1 MRSAYRRTLPL
12 RLKSLELQGF
22 KSFPDRTK
30 LNIDTGMTIV
40 VGPNGSGKSNISDA
54 IRWVLG
60 ELSSKNI
67 RGTKMEDV
75 IFAGT
80 DARRPMGYAEVSLTF
95 DNTVGEQL
103 PIDYDEVTV
112 TRKYY
117 RSGDSE
123 YMINR
128 KPVRLKDITELFMNT
143 GLGKSG
149 YSIIGQGRIAEIIS
163 KKSED
168 RRGIFEEAAGISKY
182 RYKKNES
189 ERKLKDASENLD
201 RVCDILSELEGRV
214 EPLRRDSEKAKKYLE
229 LASQKKEADVSL
241 WLYEIDSVRERNK
254 KLQDDFS
261 IAQHTLEMADDSIAT
276 LDQRSEKLTELLQE
290 NKLTSESIRRTLGKL
305 SEEKHAYESG
315 DLLGKRDLSY
325 LDSEKIR
332 LETEI
337 ELKTKEAHA
346 NTERMTAL
354 DEKRTQARNTLNTL
368 SAAGTE
374 NATQLEVQRCAISEN
389 EEKKESVSEQLEE
402 ARELLSNTRMELS
415 ALDSST
421 DLTTERR
428 AEIEEQIAQISERIK
443 ETGVKKLTT
452 TETLRIYSE
461 KIDKIKTEID
471 SADKTLFTISE
482 KRNGLSHTIDQNTVA
497 YNTTRER
504 LALLHRMEEHFEG
517 YAGSVRYIMDNAA
530 KGKLHGICGPVSK
543 VISVNPK
550 YSLAI
555 ETALGA
561 NLQNIITE
569 DESAAKSAI
578 AFLKQNNAG
587 RATFYPLN
595 TMRPAYLDA
604 NRSQLEDHPGYI
616 GTADTLVQF
625 SDKFRPVISN
635 LLGRTVICDSIDTAA
650 DIARR
655 FSYKFRIVTLDGQV
669 INAGGSFTGG
679 SAKRD
684 TGILTRAG
692 EIKRLEDQLLTL
704 NNELVSRKEELL
716 TLDTKIKELENSRGM
731 SMQELEILGVMH
743 NAEDTQNK
751 ILDTKIEADKKA
763 LEEQQ
768 QILLG
773 LDKQGDT
780 YRQKRE
786 SIMERIQKHEAYI
799 STLQDSVT
807 KFTENGKALSIA
819 LDTIIDE
826 KNKLLLSLASA
837 KKDLEIIEK
846 EIENTISFMAN
857 AASDIERFT
866 QTLKEIGEKQSAAKE
881 KIKENS
887 NALALVSDEIV
898 RLEKES
904 TTLQEEGISLEK
916 QLSDLRLEQ
925 KEKARHREIV
935 FREYTRLESALG
947 AITAEQDKYTSR
959 LWDEYELS
967 YSAAKEL
974 MYPPITEDNRA
985 AIVSLQNKLK
995 SRIRELGSV
1004 NVNAIEEYQEVKERF
1019 DFLSKQSEDLTKS
1032 KQDLLDIIF
1041 KLEKEMRERFIS
1053 VFHAI
1058 NENFHA
1064 VFAELFGGGTAELK
1078 LTDPDNVL
1086 ESGIEINV
1094 APPGKIIKSLSLLSG
1109 GEQVFVAIAL
1119 FFAILRV
1126 NPAPFCLLDE
1136 IEAALDEVNVARFA
1150 SYAKRF
1156 SDKTQFI
1163 VITHRR
1169 GTMEEADTMYGVTMQ
1184 ERGISRVLSLNVND
1198 AEQKIGMKLK

>member
-1 MRSAYRRTLPL
+1 L

-30 LNIDTGMTIV
+30 LNIDTGMTVV

-128 KPVRLKDITELFMNT
+128 KPVRLRDITELFMNT

-182 RYKKNES
+182 RYKKNEA

-201 RVCDILSELEGRV
+201 RVQDILSELEGRV
-214 EPLRRDSEKAKKYLE
+214 EPLRKDSEKAKKYLE
-229 LASQKKEADVSL
+229 LAAQKKEADVSL
-241 WLYEIDSVRERNK
+241 WLYEIDSVREKNK
-254 KLQDDFS
+254 KLEDDFS
-261 IAQHTLEMADDSIAT
+261 IAKHTLEMADDSITA
-276 LDQRSEKLTELLQE
+276 LDQRSEKLSAISQE
-290 NKLTSESIRRTLGKL
+290 NKLTSEEIRRTVSRLT
-305 SEEKHAYESG
+305 EEKHGYESG
-315 DLLGKRDLSY
+315 DLLGKRDLDY
-325 LDSEKIR
+325 LSTEKTRLEIEIENKTKQGQTASVKLSELDKKKGSADAALSEKE
-332 LETEI
+332 LALTEN
-337 ELKTKEAHA
+337 A
-346 NTERMTAL
+346 NTLTALRASIAENEASKEAL
-354 DEKRTQARNTLNTL
+354 DEQTDLARDAL
-368 SAAGTE
+368 SE
-374 NATQLEVQRCAISEN
+374 H
-389 EEKKESVSEQLEE
+389 
-402 ARELLSNTRMELS
+402 RMELS

-421 DLTTERR
+421 DLTSERR
-428 AEIEEQIAQISERIK
+428 AEIEEQICQLSQRIK
-443 ETGVKKLTT
+443 ETADKKLSG
-452 TETLRIYSE
+452 TETLRLYSDKLE
-461 KIDKIKTEID
+461 ESKKDVESYDVKIKAMAQQHQE
-471 SADKTLFTISE
+471 
-482 KRNGLSHTIDQNTVA
+482 LSHTIDQNTVTV
-497 YNTTRER
+497 NTVKER
-504 LALLHRMEEHFEG
+504 MALLLRMEEHFEG
-517 YAGSVRYIMDNAA
+517 YAGSVRFIMDNAS
-530 KGKLHGICGPVSK
+530 KGKLSGICGPVSK
-543 VISVNPK
+543 VISVDAK

-555 ETALGA
+555 ETALGG
-561 NLQNIITE
+561 NLQNIITD
-569 DESAAKSAI
+569 DERAAKAAI
-578 AFLKQNNAG
+578 ALLKSQNAG
-587 RATFYPLN
+587 RSTFYPLN
-595 TMRPAYLDA
+595 TMRPSHLDV
-604 NRSQLEDHPGYI
+604 NRSQLEAHAGFV
-616 GTADTLVQF
+616 GTADALLQF
-625 SDKFRPVISN
+625 DEKYRPVISN
-635 LLGRTVICDSIDTAA
+635 LLGRTVICDTIDNAA
-650 DIARR
+650 DIARK
-655 FSYKFRIVTLDGQV
+655 FAYKFRIVTLDGQI

-684 TGILTRAG
+684 TGILTRAA
-692 EIKRLEDQLLTL
+692 EIKKLEGQCATL
-704 NNELVSRKEELL
+704 SEEIRTRK
-716 TLDTKIKELENSRGM
+716 TELEQLQADIND
-731 SMQELEILGVMH
+731 LENKRSSAQSNLDILSVMY
-743 NAEDTQNK
+743 NAENTQNQ
-751 ILDTKIEADKKA
+751 ILDAKIEADQKA
-763 LEEQQ
+763 LDEEKE
-768 QILLG
+768 ILLG

-780 YRQKRE
+780 YRLKKEAILDRIKE
-786 SIMERIQKHEAYI
+786 SEEQIASLQEAYAKKTEYGK
-799 STLQDSVT
+799 TLTDT
-807 KFTENGKALSIA
+807 
-819 LDTIIDE
+819 LDRVIDE
-826 KNKLLLSLASA
+826 KNDLLLALASC
-837 KKDLEIIEK
+837 KKDLEIIAK
-846 EIENTISFMAN
+846 ESETALSMMAS
-857 AASDIERFT
+857 AASDIEAVTEKLR
-866 QTLKEIGEKQSAAKE
+866 QTAKKQSDTQE
-881 KIKENS
+881 KIKENK
-887 NALALVSDEIV
+887 NALASVSEEIE
-898 RLEKES
+898 RLQKQLDHL
-904 TTLQEEGISLEK
+904 TTEGMELEK
-916 QLSDLRLEQ
+916 QLSDLRQEQ

-935 FREYTRLESALG
+935 FREYTRLESALSS
-947 AITAEQDKYTSR
+947 ITAEQEKYTTR
-959 LWDEYELS
+959 LWDEYELT

-974 MYPPITEDNRA
+974 DYPAVTEENRP
-985 AIVSLQNKLK
+985 AIGSLQNKLRN
-995 SRIRELGSV
+995 RIRELGAV
-1004 NVNAIEEYQEVKERF
+1004 NVNAIEEYKEVKERF

-1041 KLEKEMRERFIS
+1041 KLEKEMRERFNT

-1058 NENFHA
+1058 NANFHT

-1078 LTDPDNVL
+1078 LTEPDNVL

-1136 IEAALDEVNVARFA
+1136 IEAALDEVNVTRFA
-1150 SYAKRF
+1150 TYAKRF

-1184 ERGISRVLSLNVND
+1184 ERGISRVLSLNVNE
-1198 AEQKIGMKLK
+1198 AEQKIGMELK

>member
-1 MRSAYRRTLPL
+1 L

-103 PIDYDEVTV
+103 PVDYDEVTV

-182 RYKKNES
+182 RYKKNEA

-201 RVCDILSELEGRV
+201 RVRDILSELEGRV
-214 EPLRRDSEKAKKYLE
+214 EPLRKDSEKAKKYLE
-229 LASQKKEADVSL
+229 LATAKKEADVSL
-241 WLYEIDSVRERNK
+241 WLYEIDSVRERNQ

-261 IAQHTLEMADDSIAT
+261 IAEHTLEMANDSISA
-276 LDQRSEKLTELLQE
+276 LDQRSERLSALSQENRLQGETLRRELSKLTEDKHALESGELLGQRDLGYLRSEKTRLEVEIEHKTAQGKQACDKMAELDQKRVTVKKTQDELDVCLDE
-290 NKLTSESIRRTLGKL
+290 NAKILAQYRESISAKDAEKEQTTLL
-305 SEEKHAYESG
+305 WEETRA
-315 DLLGKRDLSY
+315 
-325 LDSEKIR
+325 
-332 LETEI
+332 
-337 ELKTKEAHA
+337 
-346 NTERMTAL
+346 AL
-354 DEKRTQARNTLNTL
+354 ADR
-368 SAAGTE
+368 
-374 NATQLEVQRCAISEN
+374 
-389 EEKKESVSEQLEE
+389 
-402 ARELLSNTRMELS
+402 RMELS

-421 DLTTERR
+421 DLTDERR
-428 AEIEEQIAQISERIK
+428 HEIEEQIAHISAQIQ
-443 ETGVKKLTT
+443 ETGKRKLESDTT
-452 TETLRIYSE
+452 LKLYSE
-461 KIDKIKTEID
+461 KLDGAKHAIEQNDTALAALDDKYT
-471 SADKTLFTISE
+471 S
-482 KRNGLSHTIDQNTVA
+482 LSHAIDQNTI
-497 YNTTRER
+497 TQQTIKER
-504 LALLHRMEEHFEG
+504 VTLLKRMEEHFEG
-517 YAGSVRYIMDNAA
+517 YAGSVRFIMENAA
-530 KGKLHGICGPVSK
+530 KDKLQGIYGPVSK
-543 VISVNPK
+543 VISVDAK

-555 ETALGA
+555 ETALGG

-569 DESAAKSAI
+569 NDHAAKA
-578 AFLKQNNAG
+578 AMALLKQQNAG
-587 RATFYPLN
+587 RATFYPLT
-595 TMRPAYLDA
+595 TMRPSHLDA
-604 NRSQLEDHPGYI
+604 SPEQLKVYQGYI
-616 GTADTLVQF
+616 GTADTLLQY
-625 SDKFRPVISN
+625 DRKFHPVISN
-635 LLGRTVICDSIDTAA
+635 LLGRTVICDTIHNAGE
-650 DIARR
+650 IARAFGYR
-655 FSYKFRIVTLDGQV
+655 FRIVTLDGQI

-692 EIKRLEDQLLTL
+692 EIRRLEEQLAALNKQTL
-704 NNELVSRKEELL
+704 SQKESLVSLQKEISLY
-716 TLDTKIKELENSRGM
+716 ENQKANAA
-731 SMQELEILGVMH
+731 QEADILQVMY

-751 ILDTKIEADKKA
+751 ILQAKLDSDSQA
-763 LEEQQ
+763 LLQQ
-768 QILLG
+768 RQTLEG

-780 YRQKRE
+780 YRQKRQALLASANE
-786 SIMERIQKHEAYI
+786 LEEKITCIQQQLSEITAK
-799 STLQDSVT
+799 
-807 KFTENGKALSIA
+807 GKELGQN
-819 LDTIIDE
+819 LDLAIDE
-826 KNKLLLSLASA
+826 KNALLMRAA
-837 KKDLEIIEK
+837 GCKKDLEIIEN
-846 EIENTISFMAN
+846 EIESTMALM
-857 AASDIERFT
+857 AATAADIEAFHEKLK
-866 QTLKEIGEKQSAAKE
+866 QTAEKQLLTEDKLKESK
-881 KIKENS
+881 
-887 NALALVSDEIV
+887 NALETVCHEIKKLEAGIKALSDEGM
-898 RLEKES
+898 
-904 TTLQEEGISLEK
+904 TLEK

-925 KEKARHREIV
+925 KEKTRHREIV
-935 FREYTRLESALG
+935 LREYTRLESALSTV
-947 AITAEQDKYTSR
+947 TAEQDKYTSR
-959 LWDEYELS
+959 LWDEYELT

-974 MYPPITEDNRA
+974 GYPAVNEENRQSVA
-985 AIVSLQNKLK
+985 SLQNKLRN
-995 SRIRELGSV
+995 RIRELGSV
-1004 NVNAIEEYQEVKERF
+1004 NVNAIEEYTEVKTRF
-1019 DFLSKQSEDLTKS
+1019 DFLSKQSADLTKS

-1041 KLEKEMRERFIS
+1041 KLEKEMRERFTT
-1053 VFHAI
+1053 VFNAI
-1058 NENFHA
+1058 NENFHH
-1064 VFAELFGGGTAELK
+1064 VFSELFGGGTAELK
-1078 LTDPDNVL
+1078 LTEPDNVL

-1109 GEQVFVAIAL
+1109 GEQVFVAIAI

-1136 IEAALDEVNVARFA
+1136 IEAALDEVNVSRFA
-1150 SYAKRF
+1150 TYAKRF

-1163 VITHRR
+1163 IITHRR

-1184 ERGISRVLSLNVND
+1184 ERGISRVLSLNVNE
-1198 AEQKIGMKLK
+1198 AEQKIGMELK